1 MSDLT
6 IMLIGLVCFVS
17 GGVLGYILA
26 LTSGHKDDLND

>member
-6 IMLIGLVCFVS
+6 IMLTGAAVFGA
-17 GGVLGYILA
+17 GGVLGYIFA